1 MSGVAP
7 RIVIADDH
15 QGIRLGV
22 RMALTRGGF
31 DVVGEAGDGEGA
43 VEVTLR
49 ELPDIC
55 LLDVCMP
62 GGGVEAAAAIAAGAP
77 ATFVV
82 MLTVSNDIDDVLA
95 SLRAGAVGYLPKD
108 THPDRLPAALCG
120 VLRGEAAL
128 PRVLVGLVLEQLRD
142 FDAVATYPVRV
153 GGVEFDTPRVRDLPN
168 ARLGHD
174 DAPGRQDPLAL
185 ADHRSPPRLLRRCE
199 ARCDRP
205 RRSAS
210 YDRPTDRRVTSPAP
224 GRPTVSMTDASR
236 VSRAYAHARRCA
248 CRMAV
253 LQTGRRTSA
262 ACR

>member
-31 DVVGEAGDGEGA
+31 DVVGEAGDCEGA

-153 GGVEFDTPRVRDLPN
+153 GGVELTRRESEIFRMLGSGMTTLQVGKILSLSPITVRRHVSSGV
-168 ARLGHD
+168 AKLGV
-174 DAPGRQDPLAL
+174 
-185 ADHRSPPRLLRRCE
+185 
-199 ARCDRP
+199 
-205 RRSAS
+205 
-210 YDRPTDRRVTSPAP
+210 TDRAAALRTI
-224 GRPTVSMTDASR
+224 GQPT
-236 VSRAYAHARRCA
+236 
-248 CRMAV
+248 
-253 LQTGRRTSA
+253 A
-262 ACR
+262 A